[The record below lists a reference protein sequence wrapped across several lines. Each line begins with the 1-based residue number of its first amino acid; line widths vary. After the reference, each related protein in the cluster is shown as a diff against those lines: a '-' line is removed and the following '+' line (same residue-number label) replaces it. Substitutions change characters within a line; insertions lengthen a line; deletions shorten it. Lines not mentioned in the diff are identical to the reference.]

1 MSEVQTIVDH
11 IPLVDLGACNERLKA
26 DLDAAWRRVM
36 DNSSFIYGQE
46 VNAFEEELQTY
57 VGVKHAVGC
66 GNGTDALVGA
76 ILALDLPENSEI
88 IAPDFTFIAPME
100 AILHAGYRGVFVD
113 VDPGSFTMDP
123 NKVEEAIGPD
133 TRAIIAV
140 HLNGQCANM
149 EAIAEIANRRG
160 LYLIEDAAQG
170 IGAEFAYADGTRK
183 MAGSMA
189 HISTTSFFPS
199 KNLGAIGDGGAV
211 FTDDEAYMKKIRTY
225 FAHGK
230 SGPNYQAVGIN
241 SRLDGIQA
249 AALRVKLA
257 NLDDL
262 TSRRQVAAER
272 YDAGLAGLE
281 HVQIPVKMPYSTH
294 TYHKYSILVKNGERE
309 GLQAHL
315 KENNI
320 SSKVYYAFPCHVE
333 PPYTG
338 VRYVQDS
345 LEVSSAISKEIL
357 SIPMHTEMTAE
368 IQGRVISAIKEYF
381 RG

>member
-1 MSEVQTIVDH
+1 MSEVQVKVDH
-11 IPLVDLGACNERLKA
+11 IPLVDLGACNERLKPE
-26 DLDAAWRRVM
+26 LDAAWRRVM

-46 VNAFEEELQTY
+46 VAAFEEELSEY
-57 VGVKHAVGC
+57 VGVKHTIGC
-66 GNGTDALVGA
+66 GNGTDAIVGA
-76 ILALDLPENSEI
+76 IKALDLPDNAEI

-133 TRAIIAV
+133 TKAIIAV

-170 IGAEFAYADGTRK
+170 IGSQFTYADGTRK

-199 KNLGAIGDGGAV
+199 KNLGGIGDGGAV
-211 FTDDEAYMKKIRTY
+211 FTNDEVFMKKIRTY

-230 SGPNYQAVGIN
+230 SGPNYQAIGIN

-249 AALRVKLA
+249 AALRIKLA
-257 NLDDL
+257 HLDDL
-262 TSRRQVAAER
+262 TARRQAAAGR

-281 HVQIPVKMPYSTH
+281 DVQVPVKMPYSTH
-294 TYHKYSILVKNGERE
+294 TYHKYSILVKQGKRA
-309 GLQAHL
+309 GLQAYL
-315 KENNI
+315 KDNNI
-320 SSKVYYAFPCHVE
+320 ASKVYYAFPCHDE
-333 PPYTG
+333 PPYQH
-338 VRYVQDS
+338 VRYVPGS
-345 LEVSSAISKEIL
+345 LDVSSAISQEIL
-357 SIPMHTEMTAE
+357 SIPMHTEMTPE
-368 IQGRVISAIKEYF
+368 IQGRVVSAIVEYM
-381 RG
+381 GH